1 MSSVISNQTV
11 VISSVRI
18 NIDCPDCDDMCYF
31 VFVSGHKTY
40 CW

>member
-18 NIDCPDCDDMCYF
+18 NIDCDDMCYF